1 MYYVTNMNSS
11 NKQKLSALD
20 RVCEALESGALSSET
35 LLNECLQYMSS
46 DQIEEVLHV
55 LGFDEDDE

>member
-1 MYYVTNMNSS
+1 MNSS
-11 NKQKLSALD
+11 NRQKLSALD